1 MERELRDTA
10 ERASRLE
17 QQLAESAMDLLSA
30 REACARL
37 QSAEERRVAEQRR
50 LEEVRFAVGAL
61 VCPPHC
67 TAPHRTALHAARHGM
82 QARQRRRCVTPSASS
97 RRAPLRW
104 PPRREG

>member
-10 ERASRLE
+10 GTASRLE

-67 TAPHRTALHAARHGM
+67 TALPCTRHGT
-82 QARQRRRCVTPSASS
+82 ACKHVNAGAAA
-97 RRAPLRW
+97 RRAPAGGELR
-104 PPRREG
+104 